1 MIGLQVLRSTKAL
14 QKNRLKVF
22 IKIFRLFPPE
32 TAHHLAL
39 LSLKILNKVKILE
52 ILFRTRKGFDKPK
65 EYFNLKFRNTL
76 GVAAGLD
83 KNGDYVDELES
94 LGFGFIELGTVTPK
108 PQEGNKK
115 PRVFRYINQQAI
127 VNRLGFNNKGVDYL
141 VSKIK
146 NKKYDAVIGVNI
158 GANKKSSD
166 DQRIDD
172 YAFCFEKVYKY
183 CDYITV
189 NISSPNTPELR
200 KLHDPNDL
208 KKIFNKIN
216 KIKYINEISI
226 PIFLKISPDESEESV
241 IKIIEIYED
250 LKINGL
256 IVSNTSVDK
265 NILDECH
272 NEGGISGKP
281 LSRKSNQL
289 LKKINEFD
297 KKIFLIGVGGVFTKE
312 DYENKIKSG
321 ASLVQI
327 YTGFIFEGP
336 AIIKNILSK

>member
-1 MIGLQVLRSTKAL
+1 LKA
-14 QKNRLKVF
+14 F
-22 IKIFRLFPPE
+22 IKIFRFFPPE

-39 LSLKILNKVKILE
+39 LSLKILNKLRILK
-52 ILFRTRKGFDKPK
+52 LFFPANKDFDNPK
-65 EYFNLKFRNTL
+65 EYFNLKFRNML

-108 PQEGNKK
+108 PQEGNQK
-115 PRVFRYINQQAI
+115 PRVFRYLNQQAV
-127 VNRLGFNNKGVDYL
+127 VNRLGFNNKGVNYL

-158 GANKKSSD
+158 GANKESTN

-172 YAFCFEKVYKY
+172 YSYCFEKVYKY
-183 CDYITV
+183 CDYVTV
-189 NISSPNTPELR
+189 NISSPNTPKLR
-200 KLHDPNDL
+200 KLHNPDEL
-208 KKIFNKIN
+208 EKIFKR
-216 KIKYINEISI
+216 INEIKSTNKIDI
-226 PIFLKISPDESEESV
+226 PIFLKISPDESEET
-241 IKIIEIYED
+241 ILKIVNIYET

-256 IVSNTSVDK
+256 IVSNTSIDK
-265 NILDECH
+265 DILEGCS

-281 LSRKSNQL
+281 LFKRSSQL
-289 LKKINEFD
+289 LERIYEFD
-297 KKIFLIGVGGVFTKE
+297 KDIFLIGVGGVFSKE
-312 DYENKIKSG
+312 DYENKINLG

-336 AIIKNILSK
+336 AIVKNILSR